1 MIRAVLALL
10 AVLLVAGT
18 VACGATATPEFEP
31 WPPEI
36 PAQPLPPLGEYAG
49 VPGPKGGTILEPAS
63 RPVADGQSYA
73 FSLGH
78 CGLASPVD
86 IDGSFWNAT
95 EGRREDGAPMNL
107 DADPEAIN
115 ATAGVIALVGDEARF
130 RTESGGVIR
139 FARHPGEKEFP
150 GCD

>member
-1 MIRAVLALL
+1 MIRAVLALAL
-10 AVLLVAGT
+10 IAGAA
-18 VACGATATPEFEP
+18 ACGTTETLELEP

-49 VPGPKGGTILEPAS
+49 VPGPKGGTVLEPAS
-63 RPVADGQSYA
+63 RSVTDGQSYE

-115 ATAGVIALVGDEARF
+115 ATPGVIALVGDEARF
-130 RTESGGVIR
+130 RTQSGGVIR
-139 FARHPGEKEFP
+139 FERHAGAKEFP